1 MKRQECFAFSGLLTK
16 GSGLRFWALCR
27 TLQDLE
33 TWYYID
39 DLNKAINEDRAAH
52 GKKPLKFN
60 GDELKEETE
69 EEKENHFD
77 DDSQGVSTSGGKG

>member
-1 MKRQECFAFSGLLTK
+1 MILN
-16 GSGLRFWALCR
+16 FW
-27 TLQDLE
+27 
-33 TWYYID
+33 I

-69 EEKENHFD
+69 EEKENYFD
-77 DDSQGVSTSGGKG
+77 DDSRGSSTGGGNCEVNTIKASTTSLST

>member
-1 MKRQECFAFSGLLTK
+1 MILN
-16 GSGLRFWALCR
+16 FW
-27 TLQDLE
+27 
-33 TWYYID
+33 I

-69 EEKENHFD
+69 EEKENYFD
-77 DDSQGVSTSGGKG
+77 DDSRGSGTGGGNCEVNTIKTSTTSLPT